1 MRRAAAGAT
10 VIVVALIV
18 AFVAVRRASRD
29 QPAAAAEALRP
40 AATAEA
46 RPDFIYGR
54 ITTGDGTTYEGRL
67 RWHGDEEAFWSDYFD
82 GARDENPWAVH
93 APGGPPDEG
102 IELFGF
108 RLGDR
113 DRDKLD
119 RPFMVRFG
127 DIARIVAH
135 VSEVEVT
142 LKSGTRVVLD
152 RFEAGDIDDGVRVWD
167 PQRGVVDLDARQIR
181 TIDFLDAPP
190 LAAPGRLH
198 GTVRTRNGE
207 FTGFIQWQR
216 RDSVLSD
223 ELDGRVDGR
232 EHRLRYDTIR
242 SISRRS
248 ARSILVTLLD
258 GREME
263 LSGTQEAGRNNRG
276 VSVDDDRY
284 GRVVIPW
291 ETFERVEFSP
301 AGNGAGYGD
310 FAPGRP
316 LSGSV
321 TTRAGRRLAG
331 RLVYDFDESETVETF
346 DAASAD
352 AEYTIP
358 FGLVASIELPDGARG
373 NQRASVIL
381 RNGEELQLDR
391 AGDLGAGNAGILVFI
406 EERQDPEY
414 VPWSDVA
421 RIDLSVD
428 TEPTKGAKSV
438 P

>member
-1 MRRAAAGAT
+1 MKWGAAGAT
-10 VIVVALIV
+10 VIVALIV
-18 AFVAVRRASRD
+18 VFVAVRRASQD
-29 QPAAAAEALRP
+29 QPAAPAEALPPGAR
-40 AATAEA
+40 AEP

-54 ITTGDGTTYEGRL
+54 ITTGDGSTHEGRL
-67 RWHGDEEAFWSDYFD
+67 RWRGDEEAFWSDYFD

-93 APGGPPDEG
+93 APGGQPDER
-102 IELFGF
+102 IEIFGF
-108 RLGDR
+108 KLGDR
-113 DRDKLD
+113 NRDKLD

-127 DIARIVAH
+127 DIARVVAH

-142 LKSGTRVVLD
+142 LKSGTKVVLD

-167 PQRGVVDLDARQIR
+167 PRRGVVDLDARQIR
-181 TIDFLDAPP
+181 TIDFLATPP

-223 ELDGRVDGR
+223 ELDGRIDGR
-232 EHRLRYDTIR
+232 EHRLRYDAIR

-248 ARSILVTLLD
+248 ANSILVTLLD

-276 VSVDDDRY
+276 VCVDDDRY

-291 ETFERVEFSP
+291 ETFERVEFSA
-301 AGNGAGYGD
+301 AGNGPGYGD

-321 TTRAGRRLAG
+321 TTRGGRRLAG
-331 RLVYDFDESETVETF
+331 RLVYDFDESETVETL

-358 FGLVASIELPDGARG
+358 FGLIASIELPDGTG
-373 NQRASVIL
+373 SDQRASVVL
-381 RNGEELQLDR
+381 HNGEELRLDR
-391 AGDLGAGNAGILVFI
+391 AGDLGAGNAGMLVFADGS
-406 EERQDPEY
+406 QQPEY
-414 VPWSDVA
+414 LPWSDVA
-421 RIDLSVD
+421 RIDLSAS
-428 TEPTKGAKSV
+428 TETTKAAK
-438 P
+438 PAP

>member
-1 MRRAAAGAT
+1 MRWVAAGAA
-10 VIVVALIV
+10 VIVALIV
-18 AFVAVRRASRD
+18 VLVAVRRANRE
-29 QPAAAAEALRP
+29 QPAAPAEVMAPGVR
-40 AATAEA
+40 TEA

-54 ITTGDGTTYEGRL
+54 VIVGDGTTYEGRL
-67 RWHGDEEAFWSDYFD
+67 RWRGDEEAFWSDYFD
-82 GARDENPWAVH
+82 GARDENPWAAH
-93 APGGPPDEG
+93 APGGQPDER
-102 IELFGF
+102 IEIFGF
-108 RLGDR
+108 KLGDR
-113 DRDKLD
+113 NRDKLD

-127 DIARIVAH
+127 DIARVVAH
-135 VSEVEVT
+135 VSEVDVT

-167 PQRGVVDLDARQIR
+167 PRRGVVDLDARQIR
-181 TIDFLDAPP
+181 TIDFLATPP
-190 LAAPGRLH
+190 LAAPSRLH

-223 ELDGRVDGR
+223 ELDGRMDGR

-242 SISRRS
+242 FISRRTAS
-248 ARSILVTLLD
+248 SILVTLLD
-258 GREME
+258 GREVG

-291 ETFERVEFSP
+291 EAFERVEFTA
-301 AGNGAGYGD
+301 AGNGPGYDD

-321 TTRAGRRLAG
+321 TTRGGRRLAG
-331 RLVYDFDESETVETF
+331 RLVYDFDESETVETL
-346 DAASAD
+346 DGGSAD

-358 FGLVASIELPDGARG
+358 FGSIASIELPDGAR
-373 NQRASVIL
+373 NEQKVSVLL

-391 AGDLGAGNAGILVFI
+391 AGDLGASNAGMLVFI
-406 EERQDPEY
+406 DGRENPEY

-421 RIDLSVD
+421 RIDLSLAA
-428 TEPTKGAKSV
+428 ELTKAATSA